1 MTRTDDASRQRPA
14 PGEIVLDHVAHF
26 LPDMTAAEEALDR
39 LGFAPT
45 PVSHQMHRT
54 EPGGPL
60 VSAGTAN
67 RTAMLRRGY
76 LEFLATTGDTPNAAK
91 LRAAMARYTGVHLVC
106 FGTAEAAATQAR
118 LVAAGFDPPPAVA
131 LQREVARA
139 DGTTILARFAVMRA
153 APDRMPEGRVQFVEH
168 LAPEAIWQPRY
179 LAHPNGAL
187 ALAGVVLA
195 VEDRT
200 DALARWQRFTGLA
213 GTTQDGCAIVATAR
227 GRVILAEAATI
238 AATYGATPPA
248 LPWIAGPVI
257 GVADLAA
264 TRARL
269 RRGGIPILRDAA
281 ARIVAAAPPA
291 LGGLYVFEPVSD
303 PDLAGR

>member
-91 LRAAMARYTGVHLVC
+91 LRAAMARYTGVHRVC

>member
-200 DALARWQRFTGLA
+200 DALARWQRFAGLA

-264 TRARL
+264 TRAQL
-269 RRGGIPILRDAA
+269 RRGGIPILRDTA

-291 LGGLYVFEPVSD
+291 LGGLYVFESVSD

>member
-200 DALARWQRFTGLA
+200 DALARWQRFAGLA
-213 GTTQDGCAIVATAR
+213 GTTQNGCAIVATAR

-291 LGGLYVFEPVSD
+291 LGGLYVFESVSD

>member
-106 FGTAEAAATQAR
+106 FGTAEAAATQVR

>member
-213 GTTQDGCAIVATAR
+213 GTTQDGCAIVAPAR

>member
-45 PVSHQMHRT
+45 PVSHQMHRN

-168 LAPEAIWQPRY
+168 LAPEAIWQPRH

-264 TRARL
+264 TRAQL
-269 RRGGIPILRDAA
+269 RRGGIPILRDTA

-291 LGGLYVFEPVSD
+291 LGGLYVFESVSD

>member
-26 LPDMTAAEEALDR
+26 LPDMTAADEALDR

-91 LRAAMARYTGVHLVC
+91 LRTAMTRYTGVHLVC
-106 FGTAEAAATQAR
+106 FGTADAAATQAR
-118 LVAAGFDPPPAVA
+118 LAAGGFDPPPAVA
-131 LQREVARA
+131 LQREVEQA
-139 DGTTILARFAVMRA
+139 DGARVLARFAVMRA

-179 LAHPNGAL
+179 LAHPNGAVM
-187 ALAGVVLA
+187 LAGVVLA
-195 VEDRT
+195 VEDP
-200 DALARWQRFTGLA
+200 AEAQARWRRFTALP
-213 GTTQDGCAIVATAR
+213 GTMADGCAIVATAR
-227 GRVILAEAATI
+227 GRVILAKAATI

-269 RRGGIPILRDAA
+269 RRGGIPILRDTG

>member
-264 TRARL
+264 TRAQL